1 MAAGDGGGEDA
12 ADAPAPW
19 GSGRTA
25 PPQVYHRVE
34 TPTQT
39 AAVARMQARSGEVWG
54 QPARGSNLPCV
65 KAYFGP
71 LPNGRRGIEFTT
83 TVPHDPRFGDPV
95 EARWY
100 HGWTPGVRLNNHG
113 FAVIPATVTNKQ
125 VP

>member
-1 MAAGDGGGEDA
+1 MAAGGSGGNAGDA
-12 ADAPAPW
+12 ATP
-19 GSGRTA
+19 GSSGQGG
-25 PPQVYHRVE
+25 PPQIYHRVE

-39 AAVARMQARSGEVWG
+39 AAVARMQERSGQVWG
-54 QPARGSNLPCV
+54 QPARWSSIPSV

-83 TVPHDPRFGDPV
+83 QVPHDPKYSDPY

-100 HGWTPGVRLNNHG
+100 HPHTPGVTLNGQG